1 MMMFGMANLR
11 SALFRVPFLQFSPL
25 DRYDKLFAN
34 SGSLPGTHVQAM
46 AALFRWATPDEEE
59 ANVSESVV

>member
-1 MMMFGMANLR
+1 MR
-11 SALFRVPFLQFSPL
+11 ALNIIGETKGIDQEAL